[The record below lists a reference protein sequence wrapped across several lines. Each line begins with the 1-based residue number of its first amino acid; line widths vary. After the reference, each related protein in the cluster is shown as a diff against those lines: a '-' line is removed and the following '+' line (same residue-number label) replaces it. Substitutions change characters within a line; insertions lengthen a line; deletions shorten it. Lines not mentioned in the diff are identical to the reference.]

1 MAQPPVQPAA
11 APVAAFPANPAV
23 AFRCAGAGDVCNAI
37 RSALDDALQKAG
49 LRSVRDP
56 SRADVAI
63 EANVA
68 PVENRVSNDFGTTF
82 AVRTYSIDVSGE
94 ATKLGDAVSM
104 PSSTTLSYDPKFGA
118 ERVNEKARLVA
129 DGIVE
134 KVKAFAAKASR

>member
-1 MAQPPVQPAA
+1 
-11 APVAAFPANPAV
+11 
-23 AFRCAGAGDVCNAI
+23 
-37 RSALDDALQKAG
+37 
-49 LRSVRDP
+49 VRDP